1 LTDMEV
7 DSLMFTPLLPS
18 ASTVTVNLE
27 MDDAGILGPAAC
39 GCKLIALGLNQQID
53 KIYSYGKLTGHG
65 TTLLS
70 GDLFHILEKR
80 LPARFG
86 GVSGDYQLVERE
98 GVGQTDIELRVSP
111 RVNASSREIRE
122 YFLAEIKSLWGGALT
137 RRMWVQSESVRVVV
151 AEPYVTG
158 TRGKVH

>member
-1 LTDMEV
+1 V
-7 DSLMFTPLLPS
+7 
-18 ASTVTVNLE
+18 AVNLE

-39 GCKLIALGLNQQID
+39 GCELTALGLNQQID

-70 GDLFHILEKR
+70 GDLFNILEKS

-98 GVGQTDIELRVSP
+98 GAGQTEIELRVSP

-122 YFLAEIKSLWGGALT
+122 YFLSEIKSLWGGALT
-137 RRMWVQSESVRVVV
+137 RWMWVQSESVRVVV

-158 TRGKVH
+158 TRGKVHLLHLLGNS